1 MNEVIELLMQHRS
14 IRKFK
19 DDPIPDDTLATI
31 IQAAQMASTS
41 SNVQAYSVI
50 AIKDRETR
58 EQLMRLSGNQ
68 QYVLESPVFL
78 VWCADL
84 YRLSKASDK
93 HAATGQGEQGDSYA
107 DTVENLLIATIDTA
121 LAAQNAV
128 VAAESL
134 GYGIVYIGGLR
145 NQIQEVAELLELPEL
160 VYPLFGMCIGVPDQ
174 QPLSRPRLPL
184 EGVLHTDKY
193 QKENIETA
201 IETYD
206 QIYSEY
212 MSKRSNGK
220 VNTPWSLQMR
230 TRLAEPIRLHMKEFL
245 QSKGFMKR

>member
-50 AIKDRETR
+50 AIKDRKTR

-93 HAATGQGEQGDSYA
+93 HAATGQREQGDSYA